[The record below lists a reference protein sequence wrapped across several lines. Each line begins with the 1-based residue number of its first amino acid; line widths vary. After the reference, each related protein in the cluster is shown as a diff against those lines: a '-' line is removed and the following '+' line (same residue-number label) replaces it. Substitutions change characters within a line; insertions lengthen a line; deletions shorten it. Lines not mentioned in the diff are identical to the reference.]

1 MPMFMC
7 RWRNGDPSFVF
18 AADDDDAIVQLDEWG
33 NADHAELTRIKHFMV
48 DLALSEEGDLKLQ
61 QFGEYLDEIIWTR
74 AFPTVGTARDE
85 APSGQ
90 SSKLTVA
97 GAEMMRKAVR
107 TDKSRPL
114 RIKKR
119 KSVETETDKDL
130 QWQFDAPASMISRY
144 VKDAAADQLAK
155 MPSNGRKQ

>member
-1 MPMFMC
+1 
-7 RWRNGDPSFVF
+7 
-18 AADDDDAIVQLDEWG
+18 
-33 NADHAELTRIKHFMV
+33 MV